1 MQTSLSL
8 IPGAVAELFAHASL
22 TGNLTLADRYG
33 LLAALLSDSLTD
45 EEQASIDRLLYAI
58 YRQRVTVAD
67 DLSAMD

>member
-1 MQTSLSL
+1 MQTPLSL
-8 IPGAVAELFAHASL
+8 IPGAVAELFAYASL

-58 YRQRVTVAD
+58 YRHRVTVAD